1 MITELA
7 CCCYCSKLPI
17 SILEFENWTGVSFVS
32 NMTEETTDVD
42 TGLVSGGATITDAS
56 SANSTSSSTVLTLTK
71 DGKTI
76 WNGITEYSVQE
87 VYLADIVERLD
98 KEVIRRMGKMISKE
112 IFPNQ
117 KFIPNWTSCLTL
129 SHDLTQDLEEKDG
142 GWAHHLFNKMNWQL
156 DTYQKPFHQAIKWN
170 TYKNAFIHNF
180 NNYRA
185 TNIAKMKKHV
195 MGGK

>member
-1 MITELA
+1 MITELT

-76 WNGITEYSVQE
+76 WNGITDYSVQE

-142 GWAHHLFNKMNWQL
+142 GWAHHLFNKMN
-156 DTYQKPFHQAIKWN
+156 A
-170 TYKNAFIHNF
+170 YKHAFIHNF

-195 MGGK
+195 LRGK